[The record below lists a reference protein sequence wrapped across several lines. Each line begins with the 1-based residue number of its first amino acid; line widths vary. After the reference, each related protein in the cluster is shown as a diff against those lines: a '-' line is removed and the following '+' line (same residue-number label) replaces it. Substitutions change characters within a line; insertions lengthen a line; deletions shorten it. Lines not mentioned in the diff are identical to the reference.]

1 MGDRRKK
8 SKIEREERLRA
19 LSTKREQEDR
29 RSKMWIYGTGAVL
42 VIILIVTVTS
52 VMLSQN
58 QNKNRLIAAA
68 KKPINGVQSFT
79 GLSRNHTLKQIT
91 NLQMPPVGGDHSP
104 DLINCGSYTHAI
116 DTAKAVH
123 SLEHG
128 AVWVAYQ
135 PNLPQKQIDALA
147 KEASLHEYELLSPY
161 PGLPSPIVAS
171 AWGKQLSVQ
180 SASDPRLPV
189 FLQAYLQGPQT
200 PEPGASCS
208 GGVQG

>member
-1 MGDRRKK
+1 MGDGRKK

-42 VIILIVTVTS
+42 IIVLIVTVTS
-52 VMLSQN
+52 IMLIQSQD
-58 QNKNRLIAAA
+58 KNRLSAAA
-68 KKPINGVQSFT
+68 KKPINGVQSFA
-79 GLSRNHTLKQIT
+79 GLTRNHTLKQIP
-91 NLQMPPVGGDHSP
+91 NAPYPPAGGDHSP
-104 DLINCGSYTHAI
+104 EFINCGIYPNSI

-128 AVWVAYQ
+128 AVWITYQ
-135 PNLPQKQIDALA
+135 PDLPQTQIDALT
-147 KEASLHEYELLSPY
+147 KEAASHPYELLSPY
-161 PGLPSPIVAS
+161 PGLSSPIVAT

-200 PEPGASCS
+200 PEPGAPCT